1 MLTVQVEQKRYERQ
15 EGCERKRK
23 MTGRLKRRIGR
34 INRKSRKD
42 RQAEQADGTG
52 TAARQE
58 RAEKGGL
65 MRQREVSKSMQAEAD
80 RKEDSLMKHAGQA
93 D

>member
-1 MLTVQVEQKRYERQ
+1 MRQ
-15 EGCERKRK
+15 EGGKRKRK
-23 MTGRLKRRIGR
+23 MTSRLKRRIGR

-42 RQAEQADGTG
+42 REAEQADGTG
-52 TAARQE
+52 TADRQE

-80 RKEDSLMKHAGQA
+80 RKEDSLTKHAGQA

>member
-1 MLTVQVEQKRYERQ
+1 MRQ
-15 EGCERKRK
+15 EGGERKRK
-23 MTGRLKRRIGR
+23 MTSRLKRRIGR

-52 TAARQE
+52 KAARQE

-65 MRQREVSKSMQAEAD
+65 MRQRKLAKACRQRQTGKKTA
-80 RKEDSLMKHAGQA
+80 
-93 D
+93 

>member
-65 MRQREVSKSMQAEAD
+65 MRHAKACRQRQTGKKTA
-80 RKEDSLMKHAGQA
+80 
-93 D
+93 